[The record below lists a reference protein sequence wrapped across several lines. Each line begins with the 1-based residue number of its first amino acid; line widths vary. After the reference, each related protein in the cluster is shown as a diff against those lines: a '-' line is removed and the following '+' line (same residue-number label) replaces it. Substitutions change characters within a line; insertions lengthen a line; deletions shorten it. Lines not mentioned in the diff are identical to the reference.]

1 MNHVYVLM
9 FRDKG
14 IPKALRADGTE
25 EVMSESALSRLER
38 MTLLNGSTLR
48 GRTDAVRQLTGW
60 KQKLPVVISERTQE
74 IWFPLISPEDPECIW
89 VCSGH
94 IIKASETA
102 PGCTEILFSSGYR
115 TTVNAGVRTVRKQME
130 RCRTLRDLLNENA
143 EKNKP
148 AGLLD

>member
-60 KQKLPVVISERTQE
+60 KQS
-74 IWFPLISPEDPECIW
+74 F
-89 VCSGH
+89 
-94 IIKASETA
+94 
-102 PGCTEILFSSGYR
+102 LFSS
-115 TTVNAGVRTVRKQME
+115 VNVPRRSGFR
-130 RCRTLRDLLNENA
+130 
-143 EKNKP
+143 
-148 AGLLD
+148 